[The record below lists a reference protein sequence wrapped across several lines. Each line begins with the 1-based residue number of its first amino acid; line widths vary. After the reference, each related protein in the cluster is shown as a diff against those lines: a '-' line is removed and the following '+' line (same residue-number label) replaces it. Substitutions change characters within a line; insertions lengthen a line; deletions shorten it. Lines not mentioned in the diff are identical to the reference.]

1 MSDKYVQLNIR
12 VTKSK
17 HYNFKLACLK
27 LGTNMSAVLRD
38 AVSETIV
45 RASLMKGATNGT
57 D

>member
-1 MSDKYVQLNIR
+1 MTDIAQI
-12 VTKSK
+12 
-17 HYNFKLACLK
+17 NFRTTREKRRQFFIACLK